1 MTNNEFL
8 EYLEIAGIYK
18 IYNKETYELINKSSI
33 DIYKLY
39 KELSKI
45 CDNVKWI
52 MCIIQLLCVYDIE
65 NEAIVKII
73 DYLNTIDDMF
83 VLNDIEWNAEI
94 RRIMIKIFGKKDEK
108 IESVLEQELSK
119 IYKASLFRSIGGEE
133 YKICRDGRAYKLKVN
148 K

>member
-65 NEAIVKII
+65 NKAIVKII
-73 DYLNTIDDMF
+73 DYVPF
-83 VLNDIEWNAEI
+83 
-94 RRIMIKIFGKKDEK
+94 
-108 IESVLEQELSK
+108 
-119 IYKASLFRSIGGEE
+119 
-133 YKICRDGRAYKLKVN
+133 
-148 K
+148 

>member
-65 NEAIVKII
+65 NKAIVKII

-119 IYKASLFRSIGGEE
+119 IYKASLFRFTSGEE
-133 YKICRDGRAYKLKVN
+133 YNICRVGIT
-148 K
+148 

>member
-33 DIYKLY
+33 GIYKLY

-73 DYLNTIDDMF
+73 DYLNTIGDMF
-83 VLNDIEWNAEI
+83 ILNDIEWNAEI

-119 IYKASLFRSIGGEE
+119 IYKASLFRSTSGEE
-133 YKICRDGRAYKLKVN
+133 YKICRDGRTYKLKVN

>member
-33 DIYKLY
+33 GIYKLY

-83 VLNDIEWNAEI
+83 ILNDIEWNAEI

>member
-65 NEAIVKII
+65 NKAIVKII

-119 IYKASLFRSIGGEE
+119 IYKASLFRFTSGEE
-133 YKICRDGRAYKLKVN
+133 YKICRDGRTYKLKVN